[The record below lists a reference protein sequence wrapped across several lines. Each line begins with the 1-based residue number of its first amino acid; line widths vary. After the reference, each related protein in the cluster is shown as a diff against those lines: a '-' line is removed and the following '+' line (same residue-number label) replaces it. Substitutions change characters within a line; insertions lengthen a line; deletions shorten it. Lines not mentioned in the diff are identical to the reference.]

1 MKERIKCIRKKAGL
15 TQTQFGELIGVKGN
29 TITNYETGLRTPTD
43 AVIKSICREFHINE
57 EWLRTGKG
65 EMSTP
70 LSRNQQI
77 TDFLGDLIKEDDGV
91 FKKRLIE
98 AMSKLDKRDWED
110 IERLVNKL
118 TKKDQAEA

>member
-1 MKERIKCIRKKAGL
+1 MKNRIKLIRKKEGL
-15 TQTQFGELIGVKGN
+15 TQIQFGERIGVKGN
-29 TITNYETGLRTPTD
+29 TVTNYETGLRTPTD

-57 EWLRTGKG
+57 EWLRTGVG
-65 EMSTP
+65 DMSVP

-77 TDFLGDLIKEDDGV
+77 TDFLTDLIKEDDGA

-110 IERLVNKL
+110 IERLVDKL
-118 TKKDQAEA
+118 IKKD